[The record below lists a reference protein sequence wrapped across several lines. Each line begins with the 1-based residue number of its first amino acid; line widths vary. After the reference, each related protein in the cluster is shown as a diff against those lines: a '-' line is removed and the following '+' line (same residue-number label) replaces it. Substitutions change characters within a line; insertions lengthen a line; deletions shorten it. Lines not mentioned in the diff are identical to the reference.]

1 MFTLKDVGMKL
12 STLFSLVAMTATLA
26 ACGGGGGGDSAGTPP
41 APPPAGSPPPAVAPA
56 AETYSFA
63 STTTPAVTFSSAA
76 PGAAT
81 VTANE
86 KFRITNSAGVV
97 PNSSATSVSGTCGLN
112 ITSITG
118 AVYEVAFTA
127 APCVKKF
134 SFTKGTSTAVIT
146 VTANA
151 PAGTTP
157 AASYAGTYSCTIA
170 GTDTGTLNFV
180 MTNATGAFSSC
191 SGSTAA
197 GGAFQCTGSVSTTG
211 ALSSAFSNTGGSATG
226 TVTATG
232 ATANW
237 SAGTNSGT
245 INCTKA

>member
-1 MFTLKDVGMKL
+1 MKL

-41 APPPAGSPPPAVAPA
+41 AQPPSGSPPPAVAPA

-86 KFRITNSAGVV
+86 KFKITNSAGVV
-97 PNSSATSVSGTCGLN
+97 GNSSATNVSGTCGLN
-112 ITSITG
+112 ITSISG
-118 AVYEVAFTA
+118 SVYEVAFSA

-134 SFTKGTSTAVIT
+134 SFTKGTTVAEIT

-151 PAGTTP
+151 PAGTP
-157 AASYAGTYSCTIA
+157 AVSYAGKYSCNIA
-170 GTDTGTLNFV
+170 GTDTGILDFV

-191 SGSTAA
+191 SGSTRA
-197 GGAFQCTGSVSTTG
+197 GGAFQCTGSVSLTG
-211 ALSSAFSNTGGSATG
+211 ALSSAFTNTGGSATG
-226 TVTATG
+226 QVTATG

-237 SAGTNSGT
+237 TAGTNSGT
-245 INCTKA
+245 ITCTKLLG

>member
-1 MFTLKDVGMKL
+1 MKL
-12 STLFSLVAMTATLA
+12 ITLFSLVAMTATLA

-63 STTTPAVTFSSAA
+63 STTTPAVTFSSTA

-118 AVYEVAFTA
+118 AVYEVAFSA

-134 SFTKGTSTAVIT
+134 SFTKGTSTAEIT

-157 AASYAGTYSCTIA
+157 AVSYAGTYSCRFS
-170 GTDTGTLNFV
+170 GTSSGILTFS
-180 MTNATGAFSSC
+180 MANATGAFSTC
-191 SGSTAA
+191 TGNTTI
-197 GGAFQCTGSVSTTG
+197 GPVTGAFSCTGNIDSTG
-211 ALSSAFSNTGGSATG
+211 ALTSAFASNGATATGQASATG
-226 TVTATG
+226 V
-232 ATANW
+232 TANW
-237 SAGTNSGT
+237 TGGAGSQGT
-245 INCTKA
+245 LSCTRS